1 MTTRGIPAAALVVVA
16 STLAGGLVGTR
27 AAATQNR
34 DRIEDRLQ
42 VYSAALAAI
51 EREYVEP
58 IETSQVVYGS
68 IDGMLRT
75 LDPHSSFLEP
85 REYTRMRETQSGSYP
100 GIGITIVSLDGQ
112 ITVTQLFEGSPAY
125 RAGIRRNDVI
135 ARVGQPVPGKTP
147 PEIAWEETKGWQ
159 TDEVVK
165 RVRGP
170 RGTTVEISIRRPG
183 VDTLIDLTVERDQ
196 IQITTVRTAFMIAP
210 GTGYVRLQDFSE
222 TTDDELGAALKKLK
236 SAGME
241 RLVLDLR
248 DNPGGPLDQAIAV
261 TSRFLKDRQV
271 VVSTRGRVRGSD
283 ETYRTETSGGYTD
296 IPLVVMINRNS
307 ASASEIVSGA
317 MQDHDRGLLVGET
330 TFGKALVQGVYRI
343 SGGAG
348 LALTTGRYYTP
359 SDRMIQ
365 RPWDASFDDYVTYS
379 YRDQEP
385 AAKHDPSQL
394 KYTSGGRK
402 VYSGGGIEPDH
413 FVAGPI
419 EGFNPSRFS
428 RMLRDR
434 GAFVGF
440 AERFTKEGDA
450 RPAAKSVAAYK
461 VASGWT
467 VTDAMV
473 EDFKQYVAGQRV
485 RIDEEAFTKDVAF
498 LKAMI
503 RFEVDVDLFG
513 IEEARRN
520 LSRVDPQLQQAL
532 GYFDE
537 ARQLLQGKKTER

>member
-1 MTTRGIPAAALVVVA
+1 MSTKSIPAAALVVAA

-27 AAATQNR
+27 AAATQGR
-34 DRIEDRLQ
+34 DRMEERTQ
-42 VYSAALAAI
+42 VYAAALAAI

-58 IETSQVVYGS
+58 VEGAQMVYSS

-85 REYTRMRETQSGSYP
+85 REYDRMRETQSGSYP

-147 PEIAWEETKGWQ
+147 REVKWEETKGWQ

-222 TTDDELGAALKKLK
+222 TTNDELGVALGKLQ

-261 TSRFLKDRQV
+261 ASRFLKKNQV

-283 ETYRTETSGGYTD
+283 ETYRTEEQGNTTT
-296 IPLVVMINRNS
+296 PLIVMINRNS

-343 SGGAG
+343 SNGAG

-365 RPWDASFDDYVTYS
+365 RPWDAAFDDYVTYT

-385 AAKHDPSQL
+385 AREHKPADL
-394 KYTSGGRK
+394 KYTAGGRK
-402 VYSGGGIEPDH
+402 VYSGGGVEPDH
-413 FVAGPI
+413 FIAGPI

-450 RPAAKSVAAYK
+450 RPAAKSVAVHK

-473 EDFKQYVAGQRV
+473 DEFKEFVASQRV
-485 RIDEEAFTKDVAF
+485 RIDEDAFKNDVAF
-498 LKAMI
+498 IKAMI

-513 IEEARRN
+513 VEEARRN

-537 ARQLLQGKKTER
+537 ARQLLQGKAIQR

>member
-1 MTTRGIPAAALVVVA
+1 
-16 STLAGGLVGTR
+16 
-27 AAATQNR
+27 
-34 DRIEDRLQ
+34 
-42 VYSAALAAI
+42 
-51 EREYVEP
+51 
-58 IETSQVVYGS
+58 
-68 IDGMLRT
+68 MLRT

>member
-1 MTTRGIPAAALVVVA
+1 MSTRGIPAAALVVVA

-135 ARVGQPVPGKTP
+135 ARVGQPVPGKSP
-147 PEIAWEETKGWQ
+147 REIAWEETKGWQ

-236 SAGME
+236 AAGME

-261 TSRFLKDRQV
+261 TSRFLKERQV

-450 RPAAKSVAAYK
+450 RPAAKSVATYK

-537 ARQLLQGKKTER
+537 ARQLLQAKKIER

>member
-1 MTTRGIPAAALVVVA
+1 MSTRGIPAAALVVVA

-147 PEIAWEETKGWQ
+147 REIAWEETKGWQ

-236 SAGME
+236 AAGME

-485 RIDEEAFTKDVAF
+485 RIDEEAFKKDVAF

>member
-1 MTTRGIPAAALVVVA
+1 MSTRGIPAAALVVVA

>member
-1 MTTRGIPAAALVVVA
+1 MSTRGIPAAALVVVA

-434 GAFVGF
+434 GAFVGLRS
-440 AERFTKEGDA
+440 ASPRRATPG
-450 RPAAKSVAAYK
+450 RPPSPSRPTRWRAAGLSPTRWSRTSSSTSPASAY
-461 VASGWT
+461 AS
-467 VTDAMV
+467 M
-473 EDFKQYVAGQRV
+473 
-485 RIDEEAFTKDVAF
+485 
-498 LKAMI
+498 
-503 RFEVDVDLFG
+503 
-513 IEEARRN
+513 RRR
-520 LSRVDPQLQQAL
+520 SRRTSPSS
-532 GYFDE
+532 
-537 ARQLLQGKKTER
+537 KP